1 MNLFVWILLLA
12 LVLGIFF
19 PRHGAGRFQAFESK
33 VHPYSG
39 LDPNEWRLF
48 VKELRDF
55 DSDTTGQSLYRA
67 IEHIRNIGLMN
78 TNFTDEINAIADR
91 LGYEGEVFL
100 NQQAV
105 MKGTI
110 FRPKFLNDVIPDQ
123 PITLY
128 LNDSKPM
135 DTIYVNPVGATVGR
149 GALGGSHR

>member
-1 MNLFVWILLLA
+1 M
-12 LVLGIFF
+12 
-19 PRHGAGRFQAFESK
+19 
-33 VHPYSG
+33 
-39 LDPNEWRLF
+39 
-48 VKELRDF
+48 KELRDF